1 MVLWRGSKLCMRR
14 RRGRI
19 RHEVES
25 ILHPLST
32 RVCCR
37 VCLLPAVDSAY
48 TVDSAVDSAYT
59 VDSAVDSAYTVDSA
73 VDSTYSW
80 TLRSDC
86 GMGRLC
92 FVPTYQA
99 F

>member
-48 TVDSAVDSAYT
+48 TVDSAVDS
-59 VDSAVDSAYTVDSA
+59 
-73 VDSTYSW
+73 TYSW